1 MLMTL
6 STVAATTVLV
16 PESSVKSR
24 MISDHHRGTTSE
36 PIDIPGSSFALEFSP
51 VPMVNVASLI
61 QKLSAPSP
69 SVANPSTT
77 AQITAVGLYSNEYP
91 DGGDGANNRV
101 VFIVMSRTRP
111 TRRTLTEAEEN
122 GVSFRDIARDA
133 CALAAKCGCPSAT
146 GGRALSEACKRRA
159 KAVLNTALMAISAA
173 TLIHCMKNVPA
184 KMLVEEGTT
193 GGTHF
198 QQNRRSR
205 RVSRVG
211 IAIAFFDVGM
221 ITVTDIVFASV
232 RCQREAAP
240 PATSSAFRQ
249 RRMRSSALLS
259 IVGTAFP
266 ALLTLE
272 LP

>member
-69 SVANPSTT
+69 S
-77 AQITAVGLYSNEYP
+77 YP

-184 KMLVEEGTT
+184 KMLAEEGTT